1 MSLKLN
7 PIKSFK
13 LELDSEGDA
22 AFTGGEVVSG
32 QVVLELHRDTKVHAM
47 KVQGRGVA
55 TAHWLENRGMN
66 SVYND
71 YTSRFTYF
79 RKRQHL
85 IRGLQ
90 PKLHNSLNF
99 KPASATSSS
108 SHNTERNNLRRVA
121 TMIFDKLK
129 KLDIVFDAA
138 DVDCPPVYSSGD
150 VVSGR
155 VLLELTGESRVD
167 SLKLHAEGFAK
178 VHWTESRSAGSSTA
192 YTQNYSD
199 EVEYLNRREVLLQA
213 DNGEVTILPAGRHEF
228 PFSFQLPEETLVT
241 SFEGKHGSIRYW
253 VKVKLHRPWA
263 TVRKIKKEFT
273 VIEPI
278 DINTPALLAPQAG
291 TKDKIART
299 WYRNFGEVSVTAKI
313 DRKGYTPG
321 EVIPVFAEFDNST
334 SRSVVPK
341 AYITQTQTFIA
352 RGTMKQ
358 KCAVVATLS
367 GDVVGARRR
376 ETWHG
381 RAIKI
386 PPVGPS
392 ILQCRIIKV
401 EYMLKV
407 CVDVPGTSKLFLELP
422 LVIGTIPLHP
432 FGSRTSSVSS
442 QYSVNLE
449 WLRMAI
455 PEQPEPPPEY
465 SSVVAEGE
473 AEQCDN
479 NNNAAA
485 AEAATPPPPPAEDL
499 SGILERP
506 LMAFVQEF
514 RFRPPPVYSEVD
526 PNPQPLHMR
535 PRCMTC

>member
-1 MSLKLN
+1 
-7 PIKSFK
+7 
-13 LELDSEGDA
+13 
-22 AFTGGEVVSG
+22 
-32 QVVLELHRDTKVHAM
+32 
-47 KVQGRGVA
+47 
-55 TAHWLENRGMN
+55 
-66 SVYND
+66 
-71 YTSRFTYF
+71 
-79 RKRQHL
+79 
-85 IRGLQ
+85 
-90 PKLHNSLNF
+90 
-99 KPASATSSS
+99 
-108 SHNTERNNLRRVA
+108 
-121 TMIFDKLK
+121 MIFDKLK
-129 KLDIVFDAA
+129 KFYVLFDSPEL
-138 DVDCPPVYSSGD
+138 DCPPVFSSGD

-155 VLLELTGESRVD
+155 VVLELGAESRVD

-213 DNGEVTILPAGRHEF
+213 GHFREGYNGEPTVLPAGRHEF

-291 TKDKIART
+291 TKDKMARV
-299 WYRNFGEVSVTAKI
+299 WYRNFGQVSVTAKI

-358 KCAVVATLS
+358 KHSVVATLS

-401 EYMLKV
+401 EYMLRV
-407 CVDVPGTSKLFLELP
+407 CVDVPGTSKLCLELP
-422 LVIGTIPLHP
+422 LVMGTIPLHP

-455 PEQPEPPPEY
+455 PEQPEPPPDY
-465 SSVVAEGE
+465 SSVVTEEE
-473 AEQCDN
+473 AEQRN
-479 NNNAAA
+479 PAA
-485 AEAATPPPPPAEDL
+485 PRPAEDL

-514 RFRPPPVYSEVD
+514 RFRPPPVYSEID
-526 PNPQPLHMR
+526 PNPQRDDLHESLR
-535 PRCMTC
+535 E

>member
-1 MSLKLN
+1 MTLSS
-7 PIKSFK
+7 IKSFT
-13 LELDSEGDA
+13 LELDGPADA

-32 QVVLELHRDTKVHAM
+32 QVVLELRRDTRVHSM
-47 KVQGRGVA
+47 KVLGRGVA

-71 YTSRFTYF
+71 YTSKITYF

-85 IRGLQ
+85 IR
-90 PKLHNSLNF
+90 
-99 KPASATSSS
+99 
-108 SHNTERNNLRRVA
+108 
-121 TMIFDKLK
+121 
-129 KLDIVFDAA
+129 
-138 DVDCPPVYSSGD
+138 
-150 VVSGR
+150 
-155 VLLELTGESRVD
+155 
-167 SLKLHAEGFAK
+167 
-178 VHWTESRSAGSSTA
+178 
-192 YTQNYSD
+192 
-199 EVEYLNRREVLLQA
+199 
-213 DNGEVTILPAGRHEF
+213 DNGEVTVLPAGRHEF

-263 TVRKIKKEFT
+263 TVKKIKKEFT

-291 TKDKIART
+291 TKDKMARA
-299 WYRNFGEVSVTAKI
+299 WYRNFGQVSVTAKI

-341 AYITQTQTFIA
+341 AFIIQTQTFIA

-358 KCAVVATLS
+358 KRSVVATLC
-367 GDVVGARRR
+367 GDIVGARRR

-407 CVDVPGTSKLFLELP
+407 CVDVPGTSKLCLELP

-455 PEQPEPPPEY
+455 PEQPEPPPDY
-465 SSVVAEGE
+465 NSVVTEEE
-473 AEQCDN
+473 AEQCH
-479 NNNAAA
+479 NAVASQQ
-485 AEAATPPPPPAEDL
+485 AEDL
-499 SGILERP
+499 SGIQERP

-514 RFRPPPVYSEVD
+514 RFRPPPVYSEID
-526 PNPQPLHMR
+526 PNPQPFNMR

>member
-1 MSLKLN
+1 
-7 PIKSFK
+7 
-13 LELDSEGDA
+13 
-22 AFTGGEVVSG
+22 
-32 QVVLELHRDTKVHAM
+32 
-47 KVQGRGVA
+47 
-55 TAHWLENRGMN
+55 
-66 SVYND
+66 
-71 YTSRFTYF
+71 
-79 RKRQHL
+79 
-85 IRGLQ
+85 
-90 PKLHNSLNF
+90 
-99 KPASATSSS
+99 
-108 SHNTERNNLRRVA
+108 
-121 TMIFDKLK
+121 MIFHKVK
-129 KLDIVFDAA
+129 KFQVLFDSP
-138 DVDCPPVYSSGD
+138 DGNSPPVFSSGD

-155 VLLELTGESRVD
+155 VVLELGAETKVHSV
-167 SLKLHAEGFAK
+167 KLHAEGYAK

-199 EVEYLNRREVLLQA
+199 EVEYLNRRDVLLQA
-213 DNGEVTILPAGRHEF
+213 DNGEVTTLPPGRHEY

-263 TVRKIKKEFT
+263 QVKKIKKEFT

-278 DINTPALLAPQAG
+278 DINTPSLLAPQAG
-291 TKDKIART
+291 TKEKMARM
-299 WYRNFGEVSVTAKI
+299 WYHNFGQVSVTAKI

-358 KCAVVATLS
+358 KQAVVATLC

-401 EYMLKV
+401 EYMLRV
-407 CVDVPGTSKLFLELP
+407 CVDIPGTSKLALELP
-422 LVIGTIPLHP
+422 LVMGTIPLHP

-442 QYSVNLE
+442 QYSLSLD
-449 WLRMAI
+449 WLRMTI
-455 PEQPEPPPEY
+455 PEQREAPPDY
-465 SSVVAEGE
+465 SSVVTEEE
-473 AEQCDN
+473 AVQN
-479 NNNAAA
+479 SAASRI
-485 AEAATPPPPPAEDL
+485 EEDL
-499 SGILERP
+499 SAVLERP
-506 LMAFVQEF
+506 FMAYVQEF

-526 PNPQPLHMR
+526 PNPQPVNIR

>member
-1 MSLKLN
+1 MLFKS
-7 PIKSFK
+7 IKSFQ
-13 LELDSEGDA
+13 LELDGPDDA
-22 AFTGGEVVSG
+22 VYTSGEMVTG
-32 QVVLELHRDTKVHAM
+32 QVVLELNRDTKVRSM
-47 KVQGRGVA
+47 RVLGRGVA
-55 TAHWLENRGMN
+55 TAHWLENRSVGMN
-66 SVYND
+66 TVYND
-71 YTSRFTYF
+71 YTSKITYF

-85 IRGLQ
+85 IR
-90 PKLHNSLNF
+90 
-99 KPASATSSS
+99 
-108 SHNTERNNLRRVA
+108 
-121 TMIFDKLK
+121 
-129 KLDIVFDAA
+129 
-138 DVDCPPVYSSGD
+138 
-150 VVSGR
+150 
-155 VLLELTGESRVD
+155 
-167 SLKLHAEGFAK
+167 
-178 VHWTESRSAGSSTA
+178 
-192 YTQNYSD
+192 
-199 EVEYLNRREVLLQA
+199 
-213 DNGEVTILPAGRHEF
+213 DNGELTLLPAGRHEF

-253 VKVKLHRPWA
+253 VKVKLHRPWS

-291 TKDKIART
+291 TKDKNARV
-299 WYRNFGEVSVTAKI
+299 WYRNFGQVSVTAKI

-321 EVIPVFAEFDNST
+321 EVIPVFAEFDNAT

-358 KCAVVATLS
+358 KRAVVATLC
-367 GDVVGARRR
+367 GDPVGAQRR

-401 EYMLKV
+401 EYTLKV

-422 LVIGTIPLHP
+422 LVMGTIPLHP

-442 QYSVNLE
+442 QYSANLE
-449 WLRMAI
+449 WIRMAI
-455 PEQPEPPPEY
+455 AEQPEPPPEY
-465 SSVVAEGE
+465 SSVVTDADAVVSPSG
-473 AEQCDN
+473 
-479 NNNAAA
+479 
-485 AEAATPPPPPAEDL
+485 PSSPAEDEL
-499 SGILERP
+499 SALLERP
-506 LMAFVQEF
+506 LMAYVQEF

-526 PNPQPLHMR
+526 PNPQPCNMR

>member
-1 MSLKLN
+1 
-7 PIKSFK
+7 
-13 LELDSEGDA
+13 
-22 AFTGGEVVSG
+22 
-32 QVVLELHRDTKVHAM
+32 
-47 KVQGRGVA
+47 
-55 TAHWLENRGMN
+55 
-66 SVYND
+66 
-71 YTSRFTYF
+71 
-79 RKRQHL
+79 
-85 IRGLQ
+85 
-90 PKLHNSLNF
+90 
-99 KPASATSSS
+99 
-108 SHNTERNNLRRVA
+108 
-121 TMIFDKLK
+121 MIFDKLK
-129 KLDIVFDAA
+129 KFQVVFDCP
-138 DVDCPPVYSSGD
+138 DVDSPPVFSSGD

-155 VLLELTGESRVD
+155 VVLELSAEVKVQSV
-167 SLKLHAEGFAK
+167 KLHAEGYAK

-213 DNGEVTILPAGRHEF
+213 DNGELTKLPPGRHEY

-253 VKVKLHRPWA
+253 VKVKLHRPWFP
-263 TVRKIKKEFT
+263 VKKIKKEFT

-278 DINTPALLAPQAG
+278 DINTPSLLAPQAG
-291 TKDKIART
+291 TKEKMARM
-299 WYRNFGEVSVTAKI
+299 WYHNFGQVSVTAKI

-358 KCAVVATLS
+358 KQSVVATLC

-401 EYMLKV
+401 EYMLRV
-407 CVDVPGTSKLFLELP
+407 CVDIPGTSKLSLELP
-422 LVIGTIPLHP
+422 LVMGTIPLHP

-442 QYSVNLE
+442 HYSLNLD

-455 PEQPEPPPEY
+455 PEQREAPPDY
-465 SSVVAEGE
+465 SSVVTEEE
-473 AEQCDN
+473 AEQN
-479 NNNAAA
+479 SAASRI
-485 AEAATPPPPPAEDL
+485 EEDL
-499 SGILERP
+499 SAVMERP
-506 LMAFVQEF
+506 FMAYVQEF

-526 PNPQPLHMR
+526 PNPQPVNMR

>member
-1 MSLKLN
+1 
-7 PIKSFK
+7 
-13 LELDSEGDA
+13 
-22 AFTGGEVVSG
+22 
-32 QVVLELHRDTKVHAM
+32 
-47 KVQGRGVA
+47 
-55 TAHWLENRGMN
+55 
-66 SVYND
+66 
-71 YTSRFTYF
+71 
-79 RKRQHL
+79 
-85 IRGLQ
+85 
-90 PKLHNSLNF
+90 
-99 KPASATSSS
+99 
-108 SHNTERNNLRRVA
+108 
-121 TMIFDKLK
+121 MIFDKLK
-129 KLDIVFDAA
+129 KLDIVFDST

-155 VLLELTGESRVD
+155 VVLELTREARLD

-213 DNGEVTILPAGRHEF
+213 DNGEVTVLPAGRHEF

-263 TVRKIKKEFT
+263 AVKKIKKEFT

-291 TKDKIART
+291 TKDKMART
-299 WYRNFGEVSVTAKI
+299 WYRNFGQVSVTAKI

-321 EVIPVFAEFDNST
+321 EVIPVFAEFDNAT
-334 SRSVVPK
+334 SRSIIPK
-341 AYITQTQTFIA
+341 AFITQTQTFIA

-358 KCAVVATLS
+358 KRSVVATLS
-367 GDVVGARRR
+367 GDVVGARCR

-465 SSVVAEGE
+465 SSVVTEGE
-473 AEQCDN
+473 AEQCSSNTASPQPVD
-479 NNNAAA
+479 
-485 AEAATPPPPPAEDL
+485 EL

-526 PNPQPLHMR
+526 PNPQPLNIR